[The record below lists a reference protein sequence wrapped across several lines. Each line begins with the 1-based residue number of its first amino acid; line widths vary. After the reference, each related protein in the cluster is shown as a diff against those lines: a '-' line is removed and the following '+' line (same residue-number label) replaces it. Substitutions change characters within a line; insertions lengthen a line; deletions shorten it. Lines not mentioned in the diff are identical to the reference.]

1 MNCLKEEIRKILYN
15 KTMIVFLIICTI
27 FNIGLIFATSS
38 KRGELKKMSE
48 NYEYQSGQKIFQ
60 DIDASELGSAYYDE
74 RYKKSN
80 TLVAWMHEKY
90 QKLES
95 SLEML
100 SEQFMKEILNMRK
113 PGKPKRTVKV
123 RSMNG

>member
-1 MNCLKEEIRKILYN
+1 
-15 KTMIVFLIICTI
+15 MIVFMVICTI
-27 FNIGLIFATSS
+27 LNIGLIIATSS
-38 KRGELKKMSE
+38 KSGELKKMSE

-100 SEQFMKEILNMRK
+100 LSDGTLWEAQTAL
-113 PGKPKRTVKV
+113 
-123 RSMNG
+123 